1 MRDEMLAWCQADG
14 SNGSSPQGPLA
25 TLPCRLV
32 SRGGRFETN
41 TWIVPAGPLEGV
53 GRRLIGPGA
62 RRQLATSLPDFYE
75 WPEGLRG
82 AVRVREAKWVE
93 YVGGKIEDRIA
104 RIPRGVLLLCVSP
117 CNYLLNEL
125 RQHSKPAP
133 S

>member
-1 MRDEMLAWCQADG
+1 MCDEMLAWCQADG

-104 RIPRGVLLLCVSP
+104 RKAWASD
-117 CNYLLNEL
+117 
-125 RQHSKPAP
+125 PA
-133 S
+133 SRVVFREESCSYACRLVIIC